1 MQGRKC
7 DDSRGLSVWDDLIDW
22 FGGFILRS
30 AYRHPTAAD
39 HYLCLGGLPS
49 HGLLVSTAPFS
60 GLL

>member
-7 DDSRGLSVWDDLIDW
+7 GDSRGLSVWDGPIDW
-22 FGGFILRS
+22 LGVFILRS

-49 HGLLVSTAPFS
+49 RGLLASTAPFS